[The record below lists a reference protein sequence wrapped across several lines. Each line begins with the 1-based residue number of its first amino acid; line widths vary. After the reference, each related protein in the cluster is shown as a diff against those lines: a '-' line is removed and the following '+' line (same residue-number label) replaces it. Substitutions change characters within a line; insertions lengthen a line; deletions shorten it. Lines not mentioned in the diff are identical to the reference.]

1 LQKYYLLFVFTY
13 KFFALAY
20 FEGAPGAG
28 NLNAHA
34 YKNIEIFGKKYMRII
49 LYFSPFT
56 HFILV
61 NSPVE

>member
-1 LQKYYLLFVFTY
+1 LREKFTY

-34 YKNIEIFGKKYMRII
+34 YKNIEIFEYPIFR
-49 LYFSPFT
+49 LDF
-56 HFILV
+56 
-61 NSPVE
+61 NSIFL